1 MSSHDL
7 LPTYAAVASAPS
19 ASASELAIAA
29 SALNLHTAC
38 VQPTIEV
45 ISMVSVA
52 EKLIK
57 GIMAKMQNIIQ
68 TTFGNEDVSVLAH
81 FETAVTSLG
90 APNDFLALEEAA
102 AALQAKQQLMYEGL
116 FANDKALAVTVGSH
130 LSSDQIEALRDT
142 KLVADLSSLSID
154 APIVVA
160 PSSPPLASPS
170 ALLSLGSS
178 APSSPRV
185 RCRLDP
191 TDDVVSRLGTL
202 PAPST
207 DVASIVF
214 PPPSAPCLGTLPV
227 VAAPHPSSCLGT
239 LPVACPA
246 SPVSAPVSIPGHIE
260 TAFLGMLPTPA
271 LPSLT
276 TEAFG
281 MLPDDLPS
289 LPSDSVPASP
299 VGHRDEAQKQREL
312 QVYEEQQRLQQQE
325 QEEQQQ
331 LLNKQHMQLW
341 FEEQTARQAQKLLD
355 QQQQQ
360 REQQLLEEQQQLLE
374 QQQQLLE
381 QQQQQELQQ
390 QQKQQEEEEQAAL
403 LEAAIL
409 EAFEQDAQ
417 EEADR
422 WEATRQQGGQQQQQ
436 QIPEDSGIFSF
447 VMPAPNGE
455 PISFPESAAAVHG
468 LSGTLEPRAT
478 YEFDFA
484 MAVSGAP
491 PFFGSEQAG
500 PAPGEALPPPPSPC
514 LFPPP
519 PSPSPLGPGGSFD
532 FTMSV
537 PGAPPFFGSEQA
549 GPVFGGVSL
558 PLQPPSP
565 VSVPVPAPAAAESA
579 SAADDNDEE
588 EGEEGSDDDSDSS
601 EDDRPPDE
609 VIRVSTYKNLIK
621 LLNGT
626 LDSKRFRW
634 DGNHDG
640 VDRLGDKSAVWE
652 PEMRQFVIADWLAE
666 CTHEIGE
673 DETADDVLFRVMS
686 KVGHILLTE
695 VLEPHS
701 QPRDGPTVRGETVG
715 KEVAQMLRPWAN
727 SLRSWKLAR
736 LDLIKAFKLAAE
748 FREVLDAM
756 VEQAQ
761 IEFRP
766 VDIDDPGQARSVYDM
781 YADFEGRPLF
791 PNMIRLE
798 PDEEIVEA
806 WGWYVASG
814 V

>member
-57 GIMAKMQNIIQ
+57 GIMAKMQNVIQ

-90 APNDFLALEEAA
+90 APNDFLALEETA

-116 FANDKALAVTVGSH
+116 YANDKALAVTVGSH

-142 KLVADLSSLSID
+142 QLVADLSSLSID
-154 APIVVA
+154 APDVVA
-160 PSSPPLASPS
+160 PSSPPPASPL

-178 APSSPRV
+178 PPSSPRA
-185 RCRLDP
+185 RCHLDS

-202 PAPST
+202 PAPSAN
-207 DVASIVF
+207 VASIVF
-214 PPPSAPCLGTLPV
+214 PPPSAPCLGTLPI
-227 VAAPHPSSCLGT
+227 AADPHPSSCLGT

-246 SPVSAPVSIPGHIE
+246 SPVAAPVSVPGNTE

-271 LPSLT
+271 LPSLIIET
-276 TEAFG
+276 LG

-299 VGHRDEAQKQREL
+299 VGQMEEAQKQRE
-312 QVYEEQQRLQQQE
+312 QEVYEAQQRLQQQE

-331 LLNKQHMQLW
+331 LLNKQHMQHW

-360 REQQLLEEQQQLLE
+360 REQQLQEQQQL
-374 QQQQLLE
+374 QD
-381 QQQQQELQQ
+381 LQQ

-422 WEATRQQGGQQQQQ
+422 WEADRQQGGQQQQQ
-436 QIPEDSGIFSF
+436 QQRPANSDIFSF
-447 VMPAPNGE
+447 VMPAPNRG

-468 LSGTLEPRAT
+468 LSGTIEPRAT
-478 YEFDFA
+478 YKFDFA
-484 MAVSGAP
+484 EAVSGAP
-491 PFFGSEQAG
+491 PFFG
-500 PAPGEALPPPPSPC
+500 
-514 LFPPP
+514 
-519 PSPSPLGPGGSFD
+519 
-532 FTMSV
+532 T
-537 PGAPPFFGSEQA
+537 
-549 GPVFGGVSL
+549 
-558 PLQPPSP
+558 
-565 VSVPVPAPAAAESA
+565 AAAESA

-588 EGEEGSDDDSDSS
+588 EEEEESSDDDSDSS
-601 EDDRPPDE
+601 QDDRPPDE
-609 VIRVSTYKNLIK
+609 VIRVSTYRNLIK

-626 LDSKRFRW
+626 LDSKRFKW

-640 VDRLGDKSAVWE
+640 VDRFGDKAAVWE

-666 CTHEIGE
+666 CTYEIGE

-701 QPRDGPTVRGETVG
+701 EPRDGPTMRGEIVG

-748 FREVLDAM
+748 FREVLDVM

-761 IEFRP
+761 IEFRA